1 MGLVPIYYGV
11 CMPRRITV
19 TLDGDVY
26 RRLVEESVKRYGT
39 VRALSKVVNELP
51 RERFSSREDLIKLIY
66 SDKITWISTEDFE
79 RFRRELS
86 ERFESR

>member
-1 MGLVPIYYGV
+1 
-11 CMPRRITV
+11 MPKRT
-19 TLDGDVY
+19 TLILDDDVY
-26 RRLVEESVKRYGT
+26 RKLVEESVKRYGT
-39 VRALSKVVNELP
+39 VRALSKVVNELL

>member
-1 MGLVPIYYGV
+1 MPIRYGV

-19 TLDGDVY
+19 TLDDDVY

-39 VRALSKVVNELP
+39 VRALSKVVNELL
-51 RERFSSREDLIKLIY
+51 RERFSSREDLIRLIY
-66 SDKITWISTEDFE
+66 SDKITWISTEDFV
-79 RFRRELS
+79 RFRRGLS

>member
-1 MGLVPIYYGV
+1 
-11 CMPRRITV
+11 MPKRT
-19 TLDGDVY
+19 TLILDDDVY
-26 RRLVEESVKRYGT
+26 RKLVEESVKRYGT
-39 VRALSKVVNELP
+39 VRALSKVVNELL
-51 RERFSSREDLIKLIY
+51 RERFPSREDLIKLIY

>member
-1 MGLVPIYYGV
+1 
-11 CMPRRITV
+11 MPKRT
-19 TLDGDVY
+19 TLILDDDVY
-26 RRLVEESVKRYGT
+26 RKLVEESVKRYGT
-39 VRALSKVVNELP
+39 VRALSKVVNELL
-51 RERFSSREDLIKLIY
+51 RERFPSREDLIKLIH

>member
-1 MGLVPIYYGV
+1 
-11 CMPRRITV
+11 MPKRT
-19 TLDGDVY
+19 TLILDDDVY
-26 RRLVEESVKRYGT
+26 RKLVEESVKRYGT
-39 VRALSKVVNELP
+39 VRALSKVVNELL

-86 ERFESR
+86 ERFELR